1 MYKIIIVSKFVEQN
15 NTVDTLILKLN
26 FIIKK

>member
-26 FIIKK
+26 FITKK